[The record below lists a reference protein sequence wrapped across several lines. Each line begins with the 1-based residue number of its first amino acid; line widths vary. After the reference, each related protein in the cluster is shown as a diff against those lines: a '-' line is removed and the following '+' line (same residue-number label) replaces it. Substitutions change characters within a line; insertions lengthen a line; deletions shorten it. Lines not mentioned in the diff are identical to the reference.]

1 VDQNRELRLGRVM
14 TTCLRV
20 QKSTGDFAFAGKTL
34 GDKNEVRSG
43 HGIVSSGEGRRGAAR
58 VSREP

>member
-1 VDQNRELRLGRVM
+1 M